1 MIECFDLNTQ
11 LATKMS
17 EVILDWVDEGLDV
30 NRFHIIGHTLGGQM
44 AGLIGRYAFRK
55 CDGETKLTRIT
66 ALDPPTL
73 FPLGARINE
82 HDAEFVDIIFTD
94 AWFYITPKVSG
105 TVNFWPNCP
114 KRKSKSSPDNGKA

>member
-1 MIECFDLNTQ
+1 
-11 LATKMS
+11 MS